1 MENSINIGELDT
13 LVTIQKCVTTQG
25 EQGNKKTE
33 YVEHSR
39 VWAKVERNINE
50 MVNNANLEETNSIE
64 LTCYKIP
71 DLSVRWRVV
80 IDGIPYNITSIDPIS
95 RVSPLNILSLEG
107 ID

>member
-13 LVTIQKCVTTQG
+13 LVTIHKCVTMQG
-25 EQGNKKTE
+25 AQGNKKTE
-33 YVEHSR
+33 YIEHSR

-80 IDGIPYNITSIDPIS
+80 IDGIPYNITAIDPIS

>member
-25 EQGNKKTE
+25 VQGDKKTD

-80 IDGIPYNITSIDPIS
+80 IDGTPYNITAIDPIS

>member
-13 LVTIQKCVTTQG
+13 LVSIQKCVTTQG
-25 EQGNKKTE
+25 AQGNKKTE
-33 YVEHSR
+33 YTEHSR

-50 MVNNANLEETNSIE
+50 MVNNANLEETNNIE

-80 IDGIPYNITSIDPIS
+80 IDGIPYNITAIDPIS